1 MAHLGSAAAAAAAA
15 AMSQEMLG
23 HVHSNSSN
31 LLTLNYQ
38 LEHPGGNLTIDLGA
52 SGNNTPCS
60 ANLTNTSNS
69 PSSNLN
75 EKTSANSHLLSSHSH
90 LHHSSNHLLGHQ
102 YAQLHHQ
109 PLINSNNVSIFAA
122 NQCDSHQSHHH
133 QGHHALL
140 QHGSPIID
148 LNGSYNGRP
157 GQTVSNTSNASSSRM
172 TPNNSNESDAC
183 HTVVVKSE
191 DASAAIYPLPDEE
204 YMADGHL
211 NCSSDQSY
219 RADAVKLESGT
230 ESNGLN
236 NVTVSYSTSGYNGY
250 DQLQLGN
257 LSTQLILHP
266 SSPLL
271 SSTSHLQSALNNHS
285 LHHSSSNH
293 LLGGIHHSVIVEN
306 GDHPNEQSPSNGK
319 ASAGDSNTNDRQSN
333 YNLTLMT
340 AAAVTNAAGGG
351 GLQQPSVIQ
360 ASGSSSESFG
370 LPPSKRSRKSQSSSN
385 HNNSSGFHSM
395 DLEDDQHLQHQSSL
409 NGQHSQ
415 LHSQHLP
422 TTATSQ
428 MTADF
433 NLCSENQSAWSMDEY
448 NYNYLYIPKI

>member
-38 LEHPGGNLTIDLGA
+38 LEAPGGNLTNA
-52 SGNNTPCS
+52 
-60 ANLTNTSNS
+60 SNS

-90 LHHSSNHLLGHQ
+90 LHHSSSHQLNHQ

-122 NQCDSHQSHHH
+122 NQCDTHQPHHH
-133 QGHHALL
+133 HSQHALL

-157 GQTVSNTSNASSSRM
+157 GQANASSNRM

-191 DASAAIYPLPDEE
+191 DAAIYPLPDEE

-219 RADAVKLESGT
+219 RPDAVKLEAGA
-230 ESNGLN
+230 ESNGPN
-236 NVTVSYSTSGYNGY
+236 NVTVSYSTAGYNGY

-271 SSTSHLQSALNNHS
+271 GSTSHLQSALNNHS
-285 LHHSSSNH
+285 LHHQSNH

-306 GDHPNEQSPSNGK
+306 GDHPNEQSPSSNGK
-319 ASAGDSNTNDRQSN
+319 ASTGDSNDRQSN

-340 AAAVTNAAGGG
+340 AAAVTNATGA
-351 GLQQPSVIQ
+351 GLQHSSVIQ
-360 ASGSSSESFG
+360 ASGSNSETFG

-385 HNNSSGFHSM
+385 NNSSSSGFHSM
-395 DLEDDQHLQHQSSL
+395 ELEDDQHHVQHSNSSL

-422 TTATSQ
+422 TTTTANSHS
-428 MTADF
+428 ADF
-433 NLCSENQSAWSMDEY
+433 NLCSENQSAWFTDHQAWGTAGDY
-448 NYNYLYIPKI
+448 IYIPKI